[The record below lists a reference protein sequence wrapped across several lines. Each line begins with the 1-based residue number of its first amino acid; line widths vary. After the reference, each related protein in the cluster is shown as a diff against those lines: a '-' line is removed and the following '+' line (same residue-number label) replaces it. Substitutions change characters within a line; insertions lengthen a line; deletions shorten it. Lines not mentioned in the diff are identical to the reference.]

1 MEFDITKFQIKN
13 SSKVLNRVIKQSI
26 QEIEELIQKA
36 DGRDFLKLYQEKV
49 YEVNLAFTPIS
60 HFNSVKNTKISQKE
74 YQKGLADFTDF
85 HTTITQD
92 ERIYYKLKNIEK
104 NYPLNREEKRL
115 IENLLTE
122 YELSGVTL
130 DKDKKDEIRK
140 INQKLGELSNNFFQ
154 NVLNDTN
161 SYKITVSEEDIKDM
175 PENDKKLY
183 KKEKMYE
190 FTLHA
195 PSYLSFMTFCNNR
208 GKREEMYKMYFTRGN
223 QNSEIITE
231 ILTLRKTLSNILGYK
246 NFAEVSLKLKDAK
259 TPEDVL
265 KFLYDLIE
273 PCKKKALKEKE
284 NLAAIGKEFGIDEVK
299 PYDLHFLSEKLKARK
314 FGYKDEDFR
323 IYFEKENVIN
333 GLFEFLKKIFA
344 LQYRKH
350 DAKLWD
356 KKVSL
361 YEIDYEGSLCGKLFL
376 DLEARKGKR
385 DGAWMNDFEV
395 RFKDINGNVHTPSAV
410 IVANFPKS
418 TSKIF
423 SLLRPTD
430 VETLFHEAG
439 HALHHLLS
447 DVDNIFVSGINGV
460 KWDVVEFPSQ
470 FLENF
475 FFHEDVLDLVAKHY
489 KTGEKMPLDMKN
501 ALKEIKNFNS
511 GIMFLRQLEFAIFDM
526 EIHSKGITTFS
537 EAHNVLKNVRDK
549 VSVFD
554 IPDYVKFENQFS
566 HIFSGGY
573 AAGYYSYKWA
583 ERLSADAFFL
593 FLEKGVFDNNFGKR
607 FVEELLSKGGS
618 IDITDTYERFAGKKI
633 DNLNL
638 LKIYNIV

>member
-1 MEFDITKFQIKN
+1 MDFDITKFQIKN
-13 SSKVLNRVIKQSI
+13 SSKVLNRIIKQAL

-49 YEVNLAFTPIS
+49 YQVNLAFAPIS
-60 HFNSVKNTKISQKE
+60 HFNSVKNTKVSQKE
-74 YQKGLADFTDF
+74 YQKGLADITDF

-92 ERIYYKLKNIEK
+92 ERIYYKLKDIEK
-104 NYPLNREEKRL
+104 SYSLNMEETRL
-115 IENLLTE
+115 IENLITE
-122 YELSGVTL
+122 YELSGVNL
-130 DKDKKDEIRK
+130 DKEKKGEIRK

-161 SYKITVSEEDIKDM
+161 SYKITVSEDDIKDM

-183 KKEKMYE
+183 KKEKKYE

-208 GKREEMYKMYFTRGN
+208 EKREEMYKMYFTRGEK
-223 QNSEIITE
+223 NSEIITE
-231 ILTLRKTLSNILGYK
+231 ILTLRQTLSNILGYK
-246 NFAEVSLKLKDAK
+246 NYAEVSLKLKDAK
-259 TPEDVL
+259 DSEDVL

-284 NLAAIGKEFGIDEVK
+284 ELTVIGKEFDIDEVK
-299 PYDLHFLSEKLKARK
+299 PYDLHFLSEKLKAKK

-323 IYFEKENVIN
+323 VFFEKEDVVK
-333 GLFEFLKKIFA
+333 GLFDFLDKLLKLKFI
-344 LQYRKH
+344 KS
-350 DAKLWD
+350 DVPLWD
-356 KKVSL
+356 KKSNL
-361 YEIDYEGSLCGKLFL
+361 YEIDYEGKLCGKLFL

-385 DGAWMNDFEV
+385 DGAWMNDFES
-395 RFKDINGNVHTPSAV
+395 RFKDINGNIHLPSAV

-418 TSKIF
+418 TSKIS
-423 SLLRPTD
+423 SLLRPAD

-447 DVDNIFVSGINGV
+447 NVDNIFVSGINGV

-475 FFHEDVLDLVAKHY
+475 FFHEDVLDIIARHY
-489 KTGEKMPLDMKN
+489 KTGEKMPLNMKK

-526 EIHSKGITTFS
+526 EIHSKGITTFTD
-537 EAHNVLKNVRDK
+537 AHNVLQNIRNK
-549 VSVFD
+549 VSLFD
-554 IPDYVKFENQFS
+554 IPEYVKFENQFS

-583 ERLSADAFFL
+583 EKLSADAFFL

-618 IDITDTYERFAGKKI
+618 IDITEAYEKFAGKKV